1 MQSGDTTEK
10 QGQKGNTAFKRDNS
24 SEKPGSPQRTW
35 GSLERLG
42 GVLREGGAPERSEE
56 GPPEAGCLLREARAP
71 KVSGGRPSEAEHRFR
86 EAGVPLKKLGGEAGP
101 SEKGRGALSEAGGP
115 PQRAG
120 GGRAPSQRQGVPQ
133 KSGASI
139 REGGRPSEK
148 WR

>member
-71 KVSGGRPSEAEHRFR
+71 KVSGGAS
-86 EAGVPLKKLGGEAGP
+86 L
-101 SEKGRGALSEAGGP
+101 
-115 PQRAG
+115 
-120 GGRAPSQRQGVPQ
+120 GGRAPLQRSWGPLKEVRRGG
-133 KSGASI
+133 GAL
-139 REGGRPSEK
+139 REGARGPQ
-148 WR
+148 